1 MPGQDDS
8 TLSVVR
14 LLVNVMYSV
23 LSINPADVVVTLFG
37 LPIRGSWF
45 K

>member
-8 TLSVVR
+8 TLSVAR
-14 LLVNVMYSV
+14 LLVNV

-37 LPIRGSWF
+37 LLIRGSWF
-45 K
+45 R

>member
-14 LLVNVMYSV
+14 ILVNV
-23 LSINPADVVVTLFG
+23 LSLNLADVEVTLFA
-37 LPIRGSWF
+37 LLIR
-45 K
+45 

>member
-14 LLVNVMYSV
+14 LLVNA
-23 LSINPADVVVTLFG
+23 LSINLADVEVTLFG
-37 LPIRGSWF
+37 LLIRGSWF